1 MKKKIDEVT
10 KEKGMLKICEFCNW
24 DVADIG
30 LFYERE
36 SSYKNKNQISRLKSE
51 YKQFI
56 KDFNKVIKDSPRMLE
71 IQAKLRG
78 NYDN

>member
-10 KEKGMLKICEFCNW
+10 KEKGMLKICEICNW

-36 SSYKNKNQISRLKSE
+36 SNYKNKNQISRLKSE

-56 KDFNKVIKDSPRMLE
+56 KDFNKVIKDNPRMLE

>member
-10 KEKGMLKICEFCNW
+10 KEKGMLKICEICNW
-24 DVADIG
+24 DVADIS

-56 KDFNKVIKDSPRMLE
+56 KDFNKVIKDNPRMLE

>member
-10 KEKGMLKICEFCNW
+10 KEKGMLKICEICNW

>member
-1 MKKKIDEVT
+1 MIIFIEITTFLFGV
-10 KEKGMLKICEFCNW
+10 LICPILAF
-24 DVADIG
+24 
-30 LFYERE
+30 LTL
-36 SSYKNKNQISRLKSE
+36 YKT